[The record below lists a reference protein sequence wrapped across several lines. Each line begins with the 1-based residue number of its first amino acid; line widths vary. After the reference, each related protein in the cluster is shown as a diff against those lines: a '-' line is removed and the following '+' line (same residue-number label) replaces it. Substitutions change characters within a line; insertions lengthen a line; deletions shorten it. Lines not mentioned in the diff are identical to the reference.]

1 MEELRFDFGK
11 KYIVLDYKMKK
22 LQQNSAATA
31 SFSVDEETFVVTL
44 NLFNDDN
51 LKINEASF
59 DLPLLATLIT
69 SVDLDYENK
78 KLVFQVVNG
87 TPIECD
93 VSKLIDIDGGIW

>member
-11 KYIVLDYKMKK
+11 KYIILDYKIKK
-22 LQQNSAATA
+22 LQQNSVATA
-31 SFSVDEETFVVTL
+31 SFSVDKEAFVVTL

-59 DLPLLATLIT
+59 DLPLETLIT

>member
-59 DLPLLATLIT
+59 DLPLETLIT

-93 VSKLIDIDGGIW
+93 ISELIDIDGGTW